1 MYKTILLPLDG
12 SPLAEKA
19 LAHAVA
25 LAELFQ
31 SNLILLKVIVPLDNN
46 LNLPPGAVKRAE
58 AATRELA
65 NEYLN
70 RVADRVQDK
79 GFPITSVTV
88 VGRPHE
94 RIVHFAEK
102 ELVDMIVMC
111 TRGQSG
117 ISRWLMGSVADRVA
131 RSVKVPVLLIRA
143 VNGSQD
149 NE

>member
-1 MYKTILLPLDG
+1 M
-12 SPLAEKA
+12 
-19 LAHAVA
+19 
-25 LAELFQ
+25 
-31 SNLILLKVIVPLDNN
+31 
-46 LNLPPGAVKRAE
+46 KRAE